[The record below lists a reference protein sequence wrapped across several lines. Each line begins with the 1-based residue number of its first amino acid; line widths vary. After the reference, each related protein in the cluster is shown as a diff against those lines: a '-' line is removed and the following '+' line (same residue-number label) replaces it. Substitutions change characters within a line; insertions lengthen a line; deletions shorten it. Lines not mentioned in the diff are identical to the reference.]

1 MDAKNNKVEYNW
13 MQTPEI
19 PGKKVEL
26 VLNSEVYEHIIISD
40 YIMLDDSQE
49 SLSKRYAFIAKYRKD
64 FEGVATFYEV
74 QFDRLFLSLAECQ
87 DFAERFIESRPILD
101 EC

>member
-1 MDAKNNKVEYNW
+1 MDTEKSKVEYNW
-13 MQTPEI
+13 LQTPEI

-26 VLNSEVYEHIIISD
+26 VLSSETYEHIIISD

-49 SLSKRYAFIAKYRKD
+49 SLAKRYAFIAKYRKD

-87 DFAERFIESRPILD
+87 DFAQRFIESRPISD
-101 EC
+101 EY